1 MNEDQLF
8 KRKKRK
14 QITNWTLIFFL
25 QRIFHGNPFTHLS
38 RKKHPIPL
46 HHSISISN
54 IFHPIDKIPNEI
66 IPNNFTHPPYYKSLF
81 FFYTNLY
88 QFLSYPYF
96 FLIRFSSQIPKLS
109 SSTSL
114 SVDNCPLPPLTT
126 STSFARRTGT
136 VSLLA
141 RWAPPETSFWKSCA
155 CIRAR
160 A

>member
-14 QITNWTLIFFL
+14 DYKLNINIFFTDNIPWKPVYTFIT
-25 QRIFHGNPFTHLS
+25 QET
-38 RKKHPIPL
+38 PIPL

-141 RWAPPETSFWKSCA
+141 R
-155 CIRAR
+155 
-160 A
+160 